1 MYLPPNGK
9 KAASHTDGICLNSS
23 VQLDDVQLTDK
34 GKLVH
39 PELIGLAKKLE
50 KA

>member
-23 VQLDDVQLTDK
+23 VWLDHTQITDK
-34 GKLVH
+34 GKIVHEELV
-39 PELIGLAKKLE
+39 GLAKKLG